1 MRAPR
6 VPPYNEVMA
15 VETPAR
21 TRRLLFLRP
30 DAALAE
36 AGDRL
41 LDHPTI
47 VFDGT
52 CIAAVERR
60 PITAPDGASVVDLPG
75 VTLLPGLIDIHM
87 HLIFD
92 ASADPIGA
100 LAARTDDQAL
110 DSMVVAAGQALRA
123 GITTVRDLGDSSYL
137 AAAVTAPCRRAAHA
151 DDRRRR
157 PTDNLPWG
165 ALPLPGCGRMRHRW
179 RQGERGRA
187 RRARHRR
194 DQGDG
199 VRGPHTRR
207 ARIPSRPRCSPSRS
221 CGR

>member
-1 MRAPR
+1 
-6 VPPYNEVMA
+6 MA

-47 VFDGT
+47 VLDGRR
-52 CIAAVERR
+52 IAAVERR
-60 PITAPDGASVVDLPG
+60 PIAAADGVPVVDLPG

-100 LAARTDDQAL
+100 LAARTDGQAL

-123 GITTVRDLGDSSYL
+123 GITTVRDLGDRSYL
-137 AAAVTAPCRRAAHA
+137 AAAVTAHAGEVAMPTIVAAGPPITSPGGHCHF
-151 DDRRRR
+151 
-157 PTDNLPWG
+157 LG
-165 ALPLPGCGRMRHRW
+165 ASASGIDGLR
-179 RQGERGRA
+179 GERR
-187 RRARHRR
+187 
-194 DQGDG
+194 
-199 VRGPHTRR
+199 
-207 ARIPSRPRCSPSRS
+207 
-221 CGR
+221 